1 MRELTRCNMLRRPND
16 FKGSLIRVRECRENL
31 QKRRASGR
39 KPSALASAPAPASA
53 PASAPAP
60 ASARASAP
68 DYPEPDFAG
77 TELLYPLKD
86 PMEEACPCVDPR
98 PEKGGEKGYATCFIT
113 KKGEKMT
120 PECQAQYDDIVNDL
134 WNADHGTI
142 DRRRY
147 RDCSSEYDE
156 HCGPNY
162 NDKPRREI
170 IDGHWQFLLTKL
182 GEMQSKGL
190 EGLMSR
196 EILESAD
203 AILGDGTRAVDG
215 RVIVVLLKLLGAQAS
230 IPFMY
235 NDTKDP
241 STLKSMHIT
250 VVEELEKVRKEYQAE
265 DDKSAARRKRWLTI
279 GLGTLLGTA
288 GAVGAYKYMQQAPP
302 SAAPAVAN
310 EPGTALAVVND
321 PGTELEVANDPGTA
335 LEVPGVTVDPG
346 TALEIIPGQTVQSPW
361 NNPPVKIVGQAA
373 PTTAVGF
380 PVQQAAPTTTAV
392 GFPVAQYWS

>member
-98 PEKGGEKGYATCFIT
+98 PEKG
-113 KKGEKMT
+113 
-120 PECQAQYDDIVNDL
+120 
-134 WNADHGTI
+134 DHGTI